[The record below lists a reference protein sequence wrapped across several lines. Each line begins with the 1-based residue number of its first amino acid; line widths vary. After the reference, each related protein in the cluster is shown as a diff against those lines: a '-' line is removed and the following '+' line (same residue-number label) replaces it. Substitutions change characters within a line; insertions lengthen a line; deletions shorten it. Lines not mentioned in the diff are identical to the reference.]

1 MVVGD
6 ESFAD
11 VSEGVFPLATAV
23 EVLGK
28 DVVGGEQ
35 AKDALEVLRVA
46 AAVWT
51 NGGEDLGGGERSVA
65 TASPDGVGDLHA
77 EDGNE
82 GHRDTH
88 HVCKFQNGKSRFV
101 LRPYSAATVNHLP
114 VLHCL
119 LFAAPLC

>member
-51 NGGEDLGGGERSVA
+51 NGGEDLGGGVLQPPRQMVSGTFMLRTA
-65 TASPDGVGDLHA
+65 TRDIGTLIMCASSKMASLA
-77 EDGNE
+77 
-82 GHRDTH
+82 
-88 HVCKFQNGKSRFV
+88 
-101 LRPYSAATVNHLP
+101 
-114 VLHCL
+114 
-119 LFAAPLC
+119 LF